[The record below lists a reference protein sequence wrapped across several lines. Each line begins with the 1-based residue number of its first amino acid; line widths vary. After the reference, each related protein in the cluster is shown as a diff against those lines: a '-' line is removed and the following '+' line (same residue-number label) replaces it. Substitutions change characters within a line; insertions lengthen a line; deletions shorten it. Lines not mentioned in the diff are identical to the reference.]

1 MLCPQCGQANPEGA
15 AFCAQ
20 CGSRFAAGGTA
31 AGLGSLP
38 LGRLALGAGL
48 GAFALC
54 GLVTLGLAAVLAL
67 GHASK
72 PGGPAEPIEQPGA
85 GPARPAGAPIEH
97 PGAGPARPAGAGVLT
112 AAAYELAWQAQF
124 EANYPGGG
132 QIAESGV
139 TVYSR
144 QANGLYLVQSRQAPA
159 QELINARCEL
169 VDPQGVSTGNDY
181 LCPLDPRKP
190 ALRLMI
196 ARNQPPWPLARRE
209 EPGGV
214 TFYGDANLTDS
225 WGLGYQ
231 DGVLTVGYITASFRE
246 GRARLVFRFQ
256 VRMR

>member
-1 MLCPQCGQANPEGA
+1 MLCPQCGQGNPEGA

-20 CGSRFAAGGTA
+20 CGSRLAAGGTA
-31 AGLGSLP
+31 AGLGALP

-67 GHASK
+67 GHAGR
-72 PGGPAEPIEQPGA
+72 PAGPAGPSEQPGA
-85 GPARPAGAPIEH
+85 GPARPAGAPIEQ
-97 PGAGPARPAGAGVLT
+97 PGPGPARPAGAGVLT
-112 AAAYELAWQAQF
+112 AATYELAWQAQF
-124 EANYPGGG
+124 EASYPGGG
-132 QIAESGV
+132 QIAESGI
-139 TVYSR
+139 TIYSR
-144 QANGLYLVQSRQAPA
+144 QANGLYLVQGQQAPA

-169 VDPQGVSTGNDY
+169 VDPQGVSTGGDY

-190 ALRLMI
+190 ALRLVI
-196 ARNQPPWPLARRE
+196 TRNQPPLLLARRE

-231 DGVLTVGYITASFRE
+231 DGVLTVGYITASFRQ
-246 GRARLVFRFQ
+246 GRARLVLRFQ

>member
-67 GHASK
+67 GHANE
-72 PGGPAEPIEQPGA
+72 PGGPAGPIEQPG
-85 GPARPAGAPIEH
+85 P
-97 PGAGPARPAGAGVLT
+97 GPARPAGAGVLT

-139 TVYSR
+139 IVYSR

-169 VDPQGVSTGNDY
+169 VDPQGVSTGSDY

-190 ALRLMI
+190 ALRLVI
-196 ARNQPPWPLARRE
+196 ARNQPPRPLARRE

-231 DGVLTVGYITASFRE
+231 DGVLTVGYITASSRE